1 MANGRSL
8 VPFWVDATRWP
19 PSHGARVLLVATELG
34 PLTGADLQVAAN
46 DSTHAIRDTH
56 WRSELQAFRL
66 DVKMKYDRRPQRL
79 EDVVERLTGVA
90 CCYRVSSTKAIGLMS
105 ARTRASH

>member
-1 MANGRSL
+1 
-8 VPFWVDATRWP
+8 
-19 PSHGARVLLVATELG
+19 
-34 PLTGADLQVAAN
+34 LQVAAN

-56 WRSELQAFRL
+56 WRPELQAFRL

-79 EDVVERLTGVA
+79 ENVVERLAGVA
-90 CCYRVSSTKAIGLMS
+90 CCYRVSSTKAVGLMS